1 MIETREQ
8 LKPIQ
13 ESILNEK
20 MTLANM
26 PPSHEGMDDNTLM
39 TRLKPWRHE
48 LIEVYA
54 NSILTGPEKSKEA
67 IERWGEAVAGL
78 LVSLE
83 MPLDVALTEITY
95 YRDRMG
101 ELIKNEA
108 EEKGFSFKTLYA
120 ILSEFN
126 AVVDQATQKVSQMYM
141 REYANNIEVAKYA
154 IDELSVPLVQ
164 LTDDVGII
172 PIIGEIDTK
181 RAQYLMTNALDK
193 GSDFGLNYIILDL
206 SGVSVIDT
214 MVAAQI
220 FKVTDALKLIGIKTM
235 ISGVRPEI
243 AQTMVSLGIKVDIKI
258 YSTLRQ
264 AFKHLSDESG
274 GLTI

>member
-1 MIETREQ
+1 MIETRDQ

-13 ESILNEK
+13 ASVLSEK
-20 MTLANM
+20 AALANM
-26 PPSHEGMDDNTLM
+26 PPFHEGMDEVTL
-39 TRLKPWRHE
+39 TTKLKPWRHE

-54 NSILTGPEKSKEA
+54 NSILAGPEKSGEA
-67 IERWGEAVAGL
+67 IDRWGEAVAGL

-83 MPLDVALTEITY
+83 LPLDVALKEITY
-95 YRDRMG
+95 YRDRIG
-101 ELIKNEA
+101 LLIKNEA
-108 EEKGFSFKTLYA
+108 EQKGFAFETLYS

-126 AVVDQATQKVSQMYM
+126 EVVDQATQKVSQMYM

-181 RAQYLMTNALDK
+181 RAQYLMTNALEK
-193 GSDFGLNYIILDL
+193 GSDFGLRYIILDL

-220 FKVTDALKLIGIKTM
+220 FKVVDALKLVGINTM
-235 ISGVRPEI
+235 LSGVRPEI

-264 AFKHLSDESG
+264 AFKQISDEHG